1 MEHVVWVVTPTVT
14 NQLQRFS
21 KRSHTKC
28 LTSGFSAIGAAL
40 LAHWLFD
47 SYGPTSPTPLT
58 MYKPGATNDPQ
69 NPLSHF
75 LPCVPIFY
83 WEKRLQSPAMSQ
95 PACFPPP
102 RWRSSELP
110 VGSMEGMVRLPAG
123 HGRMGRIEC
132 LNVVKHH

>member
-75 LPCVPIFY
+75 LPCVSHLLLGKKSCNP
-83 WEKRLQSPAMSQ
+83 RNVPAPS
-95 PACFPPP
+95 FPPP

>member
-75 LPCVPIFY
+75 LPCVSHLLLG
-83 WEKRLQSPAMSQ
+83 KKVATPAMSQ
-95 PACFPPP
+95 
-102 RWRSSELP
+102 
-110 VGSMEGMVRLPAG
+110 RLLFHHQGGDQVNCQWGQWKEWSDCQQATAG
-123 HGRMGRIEC
+123 WAG
-132 LNVVKHH
+132 